1 MATTVIGRPK
11 TLEESKDYLR
21 RRLAERQ
28 NPMIA
33 QDAEA
38 ASAAIDRLESLDP
51 EHWAAV
57 WADVGARF
65 ERDAQ
70 AAEARDDAAAA
81 DAAYFQ
87 AYAFYFLGRFPCPN
101 TPRKRENA
109 GKARQLYLRA
119 ARALDPPL
127 ERVAIPFAGRP
138 GEGSEVV
145 VYVRKPRGVAG
156 PPVVVQWGGVDS
168 FKEERQPIAERFLEA
183 GFATVS
189 IDMPGTGES
198 PLKGS
203 VDAERQYTPV
213 FEWVRAQRDLDG
225 ARIVALGGSFGGY
238 WATKLAHTHHADLA
252 AVCCWGGGA
261 HLVFQPEWTAR
272 SRYADSYLNDLTES
286 RGNSLGIPSYDDYVA
301 FVPRLSLLEQGLVD
315 GPSAPLLLVN
325 GKGDTQTP
333 IEDFY
338 FLMEHGTPKTARIFP
353 GGHMGQTPETLPTII
368 RWLRA
373 QVDRGK

>member
-1 MATTVIGRPK
+1 MPIDATKFNIVINVRHCRQALILVVLLV
-11 TLEESKDYLR
+11 TATSRVIHENLSNFDIVFDFFFQ
-21 RRLAERQ
+21 AEDG
-28 NPMIA
+28 I
-33 QDAEA
+33 
-38 ASAAIDRLESLDP
+38 
-51 EHWAAV
+51 
-57 WADVGARF
+57 
-65 ERDAQ
+65 RDLIVTGVQTCALPIS
-70 AAEARDDAAAA
+70 EARDDAAAA

-109 GKARQLYLRA
+109 VKARQLYLRA

-145 VYVRKPRGVAG
+145 VYVRKPRGVAR

-168 FKEERQPIAERFLEA
+168 FKEERQPIAERFLAA

-213 FEWVRAQRDLDG
+213 FAWLRAQPDLDG

-238 WATKLAHTHHADLA
+238 
-252 AVCCWGGGA
+252 
-261 HLVFQPEWTAR
+261 
-272 SRYADSYLNDLTES
+272 
-286 RGNSLGIPSYDDYVA
+286 
-301 FVPRLSLLEQGLVD
+301 
-315 GPSAPLLLVN
+315 
-325 GKGDTQTP
+325 
-333 IEDFY
+333 
-338 FLMEHGTPKTARIFP
+338 
-353 GGHMGQTPETLPTII
+353 
-368 RWLRA
+368 
-373 QVDRGK
+373 